1 MSGSDCGGSCNR
13 GPAAPVAEPRGS
25 PSSYGGPR
33 QLWVPPARNL
43 VIFDGV
49 TTGAKS
55 VRFRVPTPDSRI
67 RQNVAL
73 LGVPNPGG
81 SPTFLAGK
89 ALTLLLQ
96 SVADAIQ
103 GGMTVPVT
111 SLPDPTVGTP
121 IAIPENSALGGFAYE
136 SVTIGDA
143 IEGVITAT
151 GTANAVLGRLV
162 LQVRYQPDG
171 QRLPWDE
178 WREIVSQCNPG
189 LLSSAVTVG

>member
-1 MSGSDCGGSCNR
+1 
-13 GPAAPVAEPRGS
+13 
-25 PSSYGGPR
+25 
-33 QLWVPPARNL
+33 VPPVRAL

-49 TTGAKS
+49 TTGTKT

-73 LGVPNPGG
+73 LGVPVPGG
-81 SPTFLAGK
+81 SATFLGGK

-96 SVADAIQ
+96 GVSDAVE

-111 SLPDPTVGTP
+111 SLPNPAVGTP
-121 IAIPENSALGGFAYE
+121 FAIPENSSLGGFAYE

-143 IEGVITAT
+143 IEGEVSAT
-151 GTANAVLGRLV
+151 GTADAIVGRLV

-178 WREIVSQCNPG
+178 WREIVAQCNPDR
-189 LLSSAVTVG
+189 LSSVVTVG

>member
-1 MSGSDCGGSCNR
+1 MSGGCGDSCNS
-13 GPAAPVAEPRGS
+13 GPAVPVAEPRGS
-25 PSSYGGPR
+25 PSSFSGPR

-43 VIFDGV
+43 VIFNGV
-49 TTGAKS
+49 TTGSKS

-73 LGVPNPGG
+73 LGIPDPGG
-81 SPTFLAGK
+81 SATFLGGK

-111 SLPDPTVGTP
+111 SLPDSSVGTP
-121 IAIPENSALGGFAYE
+121 FAIPENSSLGGFAYE

-143 IEGVITAT
+143 IEGEVTAD
-151 GTANAVLGRLV
+151 GTADAIKGRLV

-178 WREIVSQCNPG
+178 WREIVAQCNPG

>member
-1 MSGSDCGGSCNR
+1 VNCGDSCNSKQ
-13 GPAAPVAEPRGS
+13 AAPVYEPRGS
-25 PSSYGGPR
+25 QTSYGGPR

-49 TTGAKS
+49 TTGAKT

-73 LGVPNPGG
+73 IGLPPPGG
-81 SPTFLAGK
+81 SATFLAGK
-89 ALTLLLQ
+89 TLTLLLQ

-121 IAIPENSALGGFAYE
+121 IVIPENSSLGGFAYE

-143 IEGVITAT
+143 IEGTIVAT
-151 GTANAVLGRLV
+151 GTADAIKGRLV

-178 WREIVSQCNPG
+178 WREIVAQCNPG
-189 LLSSAVTVG
+189 LLSSVVTVG